1 MEPPAKRRRQ
11 GPSPLKNNPEP
22 TKDANDDRPKDDGH
36 QLAIKRAQAD
46 HKLQATFAHII
57 EKYSQDFDGIGD
69 EIDMETGEIVVNNGH
84 LSGMRHEGDLGG
96 GAWPDDASDGYG
108 NEGDDD
114 DDGILLEDLTDEMF
128 NADDEDVSEIQDSE
142 EADNEDPAD
151 QDPTETDSHEEEL
164 VLPRREMVSK
174 PTSLIPQSGSGAS
187 NMPSNFLGA
196 QVEVLNSLFPNLY
209 GSLFVGFLPAPG
221 TQPAG
226 FAPGFGLPQL
236 NNGTSPVSYG
246 QQAMGYSPNPFL
258 VGPWAMPGHLPPQT
272 WGNPEMPVQQQ
283 LFPKQHTKKSTAERY
298 KFPTQKGDT
307 SIWAPR
313 SRQQDDD
320 KPVPLPKGRPRK
332 PREQKSDTGHSPN
345 DDGKFN
351 SKNDAGS
358 GRDDHRS
365 RRLSSRVRKQV
376 KYMGKIS
383 WQEAEK
389 DQGLNMN
396 ESSQLSDSDSDPI
409 ALHSSQGGQETTS
422 QSLGVTTPKSAQTI
436 RKLLRPGSIAKP
448 NLGRVVPDSQ
458 DSATPPGSS
467 APQSSGPKED
477 DTYVDKP
484 SHTSVNSTAKLSD
497 DEAPIVLPIRKTPK
511 IPTELDPAPNID
523 DHDLGGD
530 EPELVLTPVKPKK
543 RGRGRPPK
551 PPIAEHEPE
560 SGRAKTV
567 IGLPPLRLSREMKW
581 LQASLQSTP
590 KSTPVLDLS
599 NAAEETVQEQGLG
612 SAKRLRSVTS
622 RASIKH
628 DNVPVEGPE
637 EIGEADRTDG
647 VDGLEGAN
655 EDEEAGETG
664 EAEGA
669 EDVEDAEESGDVEL
683 TAAEVT
689 CSAAAIEMTTPP
701 SPPPSLPPATAL
713 PATASPPT
721 KKASSKKQ
729 DEPPPH
735 ATQEETPRKPPNP
748 KQKSAPIHNPSQA
761 TPQKP
766 THTPSKPHT
775 PRLTSIRTSRAP
787 SSRRSL
793 LSLISADSDSDSDND
808 CDELGRPSP
817 SLPRSA
823 GASTIKAWRSSALT
837 TEAIRTPSRK
847 RHGEPISPGSVVRTP
862 GGTMRA
868 CGVGGFRCGRDFCF
882 SCL

>member
-11 GPSPLKNNPEP
+11 GPSPLKNNTEP
-22 TKDANDDRPKDDGH
+22 TEDANDDRPEDDGH

-108 NEGDDD
+108 DQGDDD
-114 DDGILLEDLTDEMF
+114 DEGILLEDLTDEML

-142 EADNEDPAD
+142 EADNEDP
-151 QDPTETDSHEEEL
+151 TETDSHEDEL
-164 VLPRREMVSK
+164 VLPGREIVSK
-174 PTSLIPQSGSGAS
+174 PTSLVPQSGSGAF
-187 NMPSNFLGA
+187 NMPGNFLGA
-196 QVEVLNSLFPNLY
+196 QVEALNSLFPNLY

-221 TQPAG
+221 KQLSG

-246 QQAMGYSPNPFL
+246 QPVMGHSPNPFL
-258 VGPWAMPGHLPPQT
+258 VGPWAMPGHLPPQA
-272 WGNPEMPVQQQ
+272 WGQPEMPVQQQ
-283 LFPKQHTKKSTAERY
+283 LFPKQHTKKSTEERY

-320 KPVPLPKGRPRK
+320 KPVPLPKGRPRGPRK
-332 PREQKSDTGHSPN
+332 PREQKRDISHLPN
-345 DDGKFN
+345 DDGKSN

-358 GRDDHRS
+358 GGDNRRD
-365 RRLSSRVRKQV
+365 RRLSGRVRKQV

-383 WQEAEK
+383 WQEAEN
-389 DQGLNMN
+389 DRGLNMN
-396 ESSQLSDSDSDPI
+396 ESSQLSDSDSDSDPL
-409 ALHSSQGGQETTS
+409 ALYSSQGSQETTS
-422 QSLGVTTPKSAQTI
+422 QSLGVTTPKSAQAI
-436 RKLLRPGSIAKP
+436 RKVLRPGSIGKQ

-477 DTYVDKP
+477 DTHIDKP
-484 SHTSVNSTAKLSD
+484 NHTSANSAAKLSD
-497 DEAPIVLPIRKTPK
+497 DEAPIVLPIRKTPE
-511 IPTELDPAPNID
+511 ILTGLEPAPNID
-523 DHDLGGD
+523 GHNLGGD
-530 EPELVLTPVKPKK
+530 EPEPVLTLDKPKK
-543 RGRGRPPK
+543 RDRGRPRK
-551 PPIAEHEPE
+551 PLSAEAESE

-567 IGLPPLRLSREMKW
+567 LGLPPLRLSREMKW
-581 LQASLQSTP
+581 LQASLQNTP
-590 KSTPVLDLS
+590 KPMPVLDLS

-612 SAKRLRSVTS
+612 YAKRVRSVTS
-622 RASIKH
+622 RASIKL
-628 DNVPVEGPE
+628 DNIPVEEPE
-637 EIGEADRTDG
+637 EIEEADGTDG
-647 VDGLEGAN
+647 IDGLEGAN

-664 EAEGA
+664 EAEEA
-669 EDVEDAEESGDVEL
+669 EDVEDAEETGDAEL
-683 TAAEVT
+683 TS
-689 CSAAAIEMTTPP
+689 SAAAIERTTPP
-701 SPPPSLPPATAL
+701 NPPPSPS
-713 PATASPPT
+713 PATASPPA
-721 KKASSKKQ
+721 KKASSRKQ
-729 DEPPPH
+729 DESSPQ
-735 ATQEETPRKPPNP
+735 ATQAETPRRPPNP
-748 KQKSAPIHNPSQA
+748 KRKNGPIHNSSQA
-761 TPQKP
+761 TPQKL
-766 THTPSKPHT
+766 THTLSKPHT

-787 SSRRSL
+787 SSRRSI
-793 LSLISADSDSDSDND
+793 LSLISADSDSDSDKD
-808 CDELGRPSP
+808 LDELGRPSP

-837 TEAIRTPSRK
+837 TEALRTPSRK
-847 RHGEPISPGSVVRTP
+847 RHGEPVSPGSVVRTP

-868 CGVGGFRCGRDFCF
+868 CGVSGFRCGRDFCF